1 MRLYFFKEISSTQE
15 FLYSYL
21 KNKSDDI
28 PILVVALHQTNG
40 IGSRANKWISPN
52 EGIYFSFAIHKS
64 YLPSDLPLQSSSI
77 YFGWLFLQRLRKYN
91 KHVWLKWPND
101 IYIGD
106 VCPSLVNSESSLDS
120 MTSIQSASSCNKSDI
135 SMGKIGGIMTQV
147 AGQSVVCG
155 MGINLFDS
163 FYASLYPHSSQQNT
177 DQILNEVL
185 GFLNLNSVESSQIL
199 WLESTKDLARVSDYM
214 SFVDIPSIEVN
225 IADTSFFTNIAWRDV
240 FAKYRQEFYKNNNV
254 IAHIIKDGIE
264 EEVNLSNCTLC
275 EDGSLMKDG
284 KKFYNMR

>member
-28 PILVVALHQTNG
+28 PILVVASHQTNG
-40 IGSRANKWISPN
+40 IGSRANKWVSPN
-52 EGIYFSFAIHKS
+52 DGIYFSFSLHKS

-106 VCPSLVNSESSLDS
+106 VYPSLVNSDS
-120 MTSIQSASSCNKSDI
+120 PIQSANPFNKSDI

-147 AGQSVVCG
+147 VDQSIVCG

-163 FYASLYPHSSQQNT
+163 FYASLYPYSSQQNIE
-177 DQILNEVL
+177 QILNEVL
-185 GFLNLNSVESSQIL
+185 NFLNLNSVESSQIL
-199 WLESTKDLARVSDYM
+199 WLESNKDLMILGDDM
-214 SFVDIPSIEVN
+214 SFFGTPSIEVN
-225 IADTSFFTNIAWRDV
+225 ITDTSFFTNIAWRDV
-240 FAKYRQEFYKNNNV
+240 FAKYQQEFYKNRNV
-254 IAHIIKDGIE
+254 ITHIIRDGIE
-264 EEVNLSNCTLC
+264 EEVSLSDCTLC